1 MFIFCYLHEQNT
13 ASMFYLEI
21 NSFRNYVLHRCFI
34 LQDFCLLMS
43 EKTKEMDPE
52 THFKDTFRVFS
63 KDDEGRFLVLKF

>member
-1 MFIFCYLHEQNT
+1 MAFAI
-13 ASMFYLEI
+13 MFYTQMF
-21 NSFRNYVLHRCFI
+21 S

-63 KDDEGRFLVLKF
+63 KDDEGWFLVLKF